1 MRRLPVYLVLDTSGS
16 MSGEAIE
23 ALNNGVQTLLS
34 SLRRDPYALETA
46 YLSVITFDSS
56 AKQVVPLTELAS
68 FQVPTFQATGTTALG
83 EALTTLSQKITSE
96 VAKTTSE
103 VKGDWKPLIFLM
115 TDGMPTDDWR
125 KGLEDLR
132 KIKTGMIVACAAGPK
147 ADTSTLKEIT
157 EVVVHLDS
165 ADSGT
170 ISAFFKWVSA
180 SISTGSQKVDS
191 AQAEMGGLSDLP
203 PPPPEINVVL

>member
-16 MSGEAIE
+16 MTGEAIE

-68 FQVPTFQATGTTALG
+68 FQVPVFQAMGTTALG
-83 EALTTLSQKITSE
+83 EALTLLSLKIAEE
-96 VAKTTSE
+96 VAKTTTDI
-103 VKGDWKPLIFLM
+103 KGDWKPLIFLM
-115 TDGMPTDDWR
+115 TDGMPTDDWE
-125 KGLEDLR
+125 KGLNELR

-147 ADTSTLKEIT
+147 ADTKILKEIT

-191 AQAEMGGLSDLP
+191 AQNELGGLSDLP
-203 PPPPEINVVL
+203 PPPPEINVVI

>member
-16 MSGEAIE
+16 MTGEAIE

-83 EALTTLSQKITSE
+83 EALTTLAQRITAE
-96 VAKTTSE
+96 VAKTTAE

-125 KGLEDLR
+125 KGLEELK

-147 ADTSTLKEIT
+147 ADANMLKEIT

-191 AQAEMGGLSDLP
+191 AQAEIGGLSDLP